1 MKLRRLALLIATLSI
16 TGSAHGFDDAALR
29 KALGQRLQGDRTGAC
44 FAAAVIE
51 KDQVSRALAC
61 ADADGDAI
69 NKRRI
74 SADASFEIGSI
85 SKTMNAALLASL
97 VAEGKL
103 KLDDPLAKHL
113 PPSSKPPKWQDQPIL
128 LRHLL
133 THSSGLPSIPPSWQF
148 TDPANPYA
156 KVSQDQ
162 LLGALTTIKLQAAP
176 GSHFEY
182 SNYAAM
188 LLSWVVAKAAGQDY
202 ETLISERLFQPLAMR
217 SAYIDTRPE
226 KVQPVQGHIPNR
238 QPSAAW
244 TFPKNTAGVGGV
256 RASLNDMIH
265 YLQAQIGQR
274 ESSASAAIKAT
285 HEPLSSADGQRIAWG
300 WMLAPLNGREF
311 LVHEGGT
318 GGFSAFAAFSRDGER
333 AAVVLSDTALTSLG
347 GLSSIG
353 LHLLDPK
360 VPVGPPRRETEPDA
374 KLLDALVGRYRLQSG
389 LNMELRRKGDALEIQ
404 AEGQPAFLMGYDSA
418 GDFYPQA
425 FDAVLRPIKRS
436 DGSAV
441 FNWLQ
446 GGGSTPA
453 RRVDKAPLS
462 ASAPLSD
469 FAGRYPLMPGFEL
482 KVFVDGEQLKAQAT
496 GQGAFALDP
505 AGADRFSADAYGIEI
520 AFERD
525 KDGAV
530 AGLKL
535 HQGGQALSGSKQ

>member
-1 MKLRRLALLIATLSI
+1 MRAFRFAQSEQSQVVISSGSWATV
-16 TGSAHGFDDAALR
+16 
-29 KALGQRLQGDRTGAC
+29 KRT
-44 FAAAVIE
+44 
-51 KDQVSRALAC
+51 
-61 ADADGDAI
+61 
-69 NKRRI
+69 
-74 SADASFEIGSI
+74 
-85 SKTMNAALLASL
+85 
-97 VAEGKL
+97 
-103 KLDDPLAKHL
+103 
-113 PPSSKPPKWQDQPIL
+113 PPQWQDQPIL

-133 THSSGLPSIPPSWQF
+133 THSSGLPSIPPSWQL
-148 TDPANPYA
+148 TNPANPYSS
-156 KVSQDQ
+156 VSEDQ
-162 LLGALTTIKLQAAP
+162 LLGALSTIKLQAAP

-188 LLSWVVAKAAGQDY
+188 LLSWVLAKAAGQDY
-202 ETLISERLFQPLAMR
+202 ETLIRQRLFQPLAMQ
-217 SAYIDTRPE
+217 SAYLEHPSE
-226 KVQPVQGHIPNR
+226 QVQAVQGHSPNR
-238 QPSAAW
+238 QPAAAW

-274 ESSASAAIKAT
+274 ESSASEAIKAT
-285 HEPLSSADGQRIAWG
+285 HELLSSADGQRIAWG

-353 LHLLDPK
+353 LHLLDPL
-360 VPVGPPRRETEPDA
+360 VPVGPPRREIKPDPE
-374 KLLDALVGRYRLQSG
+374 LLDALVGRYRLQGG
-389 LNMELRRKGDALEIQ
+389 LNMELRRQGDALEIQ

-425 FDAVLRPIKRS
+425 FDAVLRPTKRS

-441 FNWLQ
+441 FSWLQ

-453 RRVDKAPLS
+453 RRVDQALP
-462 ASAPLSD
+462 AANAPLSD
-469 FAGRYPLMPGFEL
+469 YAGRYPLMPGFEL
-482 KVFVDGEQLKAQAT
+482 KVFVDGDQLKAQAT

-505 AGADRFSADAYGIEI
+505 AGADRYSADAYGIEI
-520 AFERD
+520 VFERGLE
-525 KDGAV
+525 GAV

-535 HQGGQALSGSKQ
+535 HQAGQTLSGQKQ